1 MKNVTLKD
9 VARMANVSPAT
20 VSYILN
26 NARGH
31 TISPKTQTRVREAA
45 RSLNYVPN
53 SAAKRLKTG
62 RSNCIAVRLATTL
75 AAPRYYMAL
84 QGIRSYLEPR
94 GYNIILFNDQKT
106 GNFSN
111 YVDACLNTQADGI
124 LYICSDYSDI
134 SEENLRIITEH
145 HIPLSVIDCMGGD
158 PGVNSVT
165 YDYFASTCRRVEY
178 MLERGIRRLAYITPD
193 ITNFKQA
200 ERERGFLSLLEGNP
214 EVTYEIV
221 RTKDPGRPV
230 TTIDSNSTSFNEVDM
245 PSFYTAYRSEFVR
258 DAIRTFPPGTGVLFS
273 FTEDQELYT
282 QHLYCRLLEGGD
294 VPDNWY
300 DCTVSFDYPHYNI
313 GYEAARSL
321 LQTIRGSG
329 EVRKLIFQPQ
339 LKPTDPQN
347 VFVNRIYNYVITPLG
362 NEEEEL

>member
-26 NARGH
+26 NAEGH
-31 TISPKTQTRVREAA
+31 TISPKTQRRVREAA

-124 LYICSDYSDI
+124 LYISSDYSDV
-134 SEENLRIITEH
+134 SEENLRIIMEQR
-145 HIPLSVIDCMGGD
+145 IPLSVIDCMGD
-158 PGVNSVT
+158 NPDVNSVT

-178 MLERGIRRLAYITPD
+178 MLDRGIRRLAYITPD
-193 ITNFKQA
+193 MTNFKQA

-214 EVTYEIV
+214 EVTYEII
-221 RTKDPGRPV
+221 RTNFSARIDG
-230 TTIDSNSTSFNEVDM
+230 TIDSNRTSFNEKNM
-245 PSFYTAYRSEFVR
+245 PMFYSTYRAETVQQ
-258 DAIRTFPPGTGVLFS
+258 ATRTIPPETGVLFS
-273 FTEDQELYT
+273 FTEDQELYA
-282 QHLYCRLLEGGD
+282 QQLYCRRITRGD

-300 DCTVSFDYPHYNI
+300 DCTVSFDFPHYNI

-321 LQTIRGSG
+321 LRTIRGS
-329 EVRKLIFQPQ
+329 EEIRKLVVQPQ
-339 LKPTDPQN
+339 LKPTDPRN
-347 VFVNRIYNYVITPLG
+347 VFFNRIYNYIITPLG